1 MTAKEIG
8 YLMFVI
14 PACSGVAFVAAV
26 CLWCIWDASKTLD
39 DMEKH
44 FGNPNSIKHRVH
56 FFIFVLILI
65 CMIVGATLSGIS

>member
-8 YLMFVI
+8 HLMFVI
-14 PACSGVAFVAAV
+14 PACSAVAFAAAV
-26 CLWCIWDASKTLD
+26 CLWCAWDASKKSDEL
-39 DMEKH
+39 EKH